1 MSNLIGISV
10 ILTNL
15 AVVGA
20 FIYTAHILTKSV
32 KNVEARVTRMQEDA
46 STKFR
51 RVVKDLL

>member
-20 FIYTAHILTKSV
+20 FVYTAHILTKSV
-32 KNVEARVTRMQEDA
+32 KNVEARVTKMQEDA
-46 STKFR
+46 STKIR